1 MKKFH
6 HKDTKDTKESQR
18 EEMANEQ
25 FRPSLCFLCALCVFV
40 VNLFGLPMNRALFIA
55 LEGIDGTGKST
66 QCRLLAEWLRGRGF
80 AVTECAEPGGT
91 PLGQELRSMVLGG
104 SWEMCRAAEVFL
116 FMASRAELV
125 ERVIRP
131 ALAGGSAVVSDR
143 FLLSNVVYQGHAE
156 SGDPEAIWRLGRY
169 ATGGLEPD
177 LSVVLDMPVEQA
189 SSRRKA
195 EADRIERRGAA
206 HQEAVR
212 QGFLA
217 EALARPDRIR
227 VVDAARPGRGGP

>member
-1 MKKFH
+1 
-6 HKDTKDTKESQR
+6 
-18 EEMANEQ
+18 
-25 FRPSLCFLCALCVFV
+25 
-40 VNLFGLPMNRALFIA
+40 MNRAPFIA

-66 QCRLLAEWLRGRGF
+66 QCRLLAQWMRGRGF

-91 PLGQELRSMVLGG
+91 PLGDELRMMILGG
-104 SWEMCRAAEVFL
+104 RWDMCRAAEVFL

-131 ALAGGSAVVSDR
+131 ALAGGSAVVTDR
-143 FLLSNVVYQGHAE
+143 FLLSNVVYQGHAGGE
-156 SGDPEAIWRLGRY
+156 DPDELRRLGRY

-177 LSVVLDMPVEQA
+177 LSIVLDMPVEQA
-189 SSRRKA
+189 ASRRKA
-195 EADRIERRGAA
+195 EADRIERRGPA

-217 EALARPDRIR
+217 EARAWPDRIA
-227 VVDAARPGRGGP
+227 VVDAAGPVEAVQANIVREVERVLEARARA